1 MFCHGGRGR
10 GNRLPPPAPGGTS
23 PTGLGRHFHKPPPP
37 AGHIQGDQNSSLPP
51 QPVHPS
57 TRQPKKVL
65 LPLAPRACPIPLT
78 THCPCQ
84 PAQDLEPHC
93 GSELRWATAR
103 AESSHGSPQA
113 VKLGSISTSHQQEW
127 PGCLGYSRARLW
139 ANASRGSLHGQPAP
153 APGTHSAARRFP
165 RTWWR
170 AVSPQ
175 RAEAVSP
182 AVCVSPQRPRWGLH
196 GLGSAKVPQGWGR
209 AGHRGAARQ
218 GAAGAP
224 GAVPALI
231 CLAVRRAA
239 GGQRPRVPWQLA
251 GPGLRLRPRGLPSQA
266 GGESPQQAPR
276 NPGLGCAFS
285 DFSVCS
291 CSM

>member
-218 GAAGAP
+218 GGGRCSWGSARPYLPGRAEGSWWAAAESP
-224 GAVPALI
+224 M
-231 CLAVRRAA
+231 AA
-239 GGQRPRVPWQLA
+239 GGTWPETPASGSSVSSGRRESPA
-251 GPGLRLRPRGLPSQA
+251 GPSESGAGLCFL
-266 GGESPQQAPR
+266 
-276 NPGLGCAFS
+276 
-285 DFSVCS
+285 
-291 CSM
+291 